1 MFERRLAGLAALLVF
16 LAADAARAGVI
27 DLRTWN
33 FQRDGVVDLAGEWD
47 FVRERFE
54 EPGSAA
60 PAPGRICRASR
71 SCRLSHAANG

>member
-1 MFERRLAGLAALLVF
+1 
-16 LAADAARAGVI
+16 VI

-33 FQRDGVVDLAGEWD
+33 FQRDGVVDTGESD
-47 FVRERFE
+47 FARERFE

-60 PAPGRICRASR
+60 PAPGRIRRASR